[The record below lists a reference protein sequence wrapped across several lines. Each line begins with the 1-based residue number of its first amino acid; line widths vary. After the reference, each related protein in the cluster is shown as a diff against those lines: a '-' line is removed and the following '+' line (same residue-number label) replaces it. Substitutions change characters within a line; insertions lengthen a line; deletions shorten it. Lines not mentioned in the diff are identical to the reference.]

1 MIFDS
6 HAHYDDEAFD
16 ADREELLSKILPDKN
31 VCGIMNVSSEYDTI
45 EKIVNLCDKY
55 EFIYGAAGIHPSC
68 AQNLPENY
76 LDTIKT
82 ALTHKKMLAV
92 GEIGLD
98 YYHIAYCDKDTQKR
112 VFHEQLNLARDLNLP
127 VILHDRD
134 AHGDMME
141 ILKAYK
147 LSGVMHCYS
156 GSVEMAKQLIKLG
169 YHLGVGGVVTFKN
182 AKNIVEV
189 VKEIPMDKLLL
200 ETDCP
205 YLSPVPF
212 RGKRNDSSLISFIAR
227 EIARIK
233 GISEEEVL
241 KISKNNITKLFNIK

>member
-16 ADREELLSKILPDKN
+16 EDREELLSKILPEKN

-45 EKIVNLCDKY
+45 EKTLNLCEKY

-68 AQNLPENY
+68 AKDLPENY
-76 LDTIKT
+76 LDTIKS
-82 ALTHKKMLAV
+82 ALKHEKMLAV

-98 YYHIAYCDKDTQKR
+98 YYHLQYCDKDTQKK
-112 VFHEQLNLARDLNLP
+112 VFHEQLRLASDLDLP

-134 AHGDMME
+134 AHGDMLE
-141 ILKAYK
+141 ILKEYK
-147 LSGVMHCYS
+147 LRGVMHCYS
-156 GSVEMAKQLIKLG
+156 GSLEMAKQLVKMG
-169 YHLGVGGVVTFKN
+169 YHLGIGGVLTFKN

-189 VKEIPMDKLLL
+189 AREIPMDKLLL

-227 EIARIK
+227 ELARIK
-233 GISEEEVL
+233 NMSEEEVL
-241 KISKNNITKLFNIK
+241 AASRENVFRVFGIS